1 MKYLL
6 DTDHYVSPSKSG
18 ASMNR
23 KSIATNVARKLWAQ
37 CGGFCQNPNCNKYL
51 FAKVGDD
58 VVSLAN
64 VAHIIGHGKNG
75 PRSEHELADYI
86 DKDGMANLV
95 MLCLECHKV
104 VDELEDKF
112 PVEQMQEWKSSHELE
127 INSLFDYPQIYNE
140 RELLEQVNDL
150 LVENKVIFEEY
161 GPFSNKALEGTSG
174 DALTLWRRRC
184 LDTILPNNQRIIG
197 LIEANKKNFPY
208 PWEVYRQ
215 MMGYK
220 LHADSFRDNCLLEKK
235 VNDYKLFPRE
245 FDNFIKQSLGLPVEN
260 RENRPE
266 EEIEFRQAT
275 VSAYIEK
282 FLANHS
288 FIERME
294 KLNIAMFDVDL
305 KDERS
310 LRVFATNTYFFTE
323 YTFEKIMAIDPGV
336 DAIICSNP
344 YGRYT
349 WEAKALC
356 IDHKIGLF
364 TLRTF
369 MGAIRKN
376 GDEFLDYLL
385 QEDKSSRLSYLK
397 SLLDKASVPVGFQV
411 YIFGSYL
418 RREIYKDIDLIL
430 VYPVGA
436 AEGVLFS
443 IVESI
448 NQAFKEKSSQ
458 LDITVCSEA
467 EYKAMSFENDNRT
480 KIR

>member
-1 MKYLL
+1 M
-6 DTDHYVSPSKSG
+6 S
-18 ASMNR
+18 R
-23 KSIATNVARKLWAQ
+23 KSIPTNIARKLWAQ
-37 CGGFCQNPNCNKYL
+37 CAGFCQNPNCNKYL
-51 FAKVGDD
+51 FATVEDD

-86 DKDGMANLV
+86 EKDGMPNLV

-112 PVEQMQEWKSSHELE
+112 PVEQIQEWKSFHETK

-140 RELLEQVNDL
+140 REILEQVNDL

-161 GPFSNKALEGTSG
+161 GPFSSQALKGTSG
-174 DALTLWRRRC
+174 DALTIWRRRC
-184 LDTILPNNQRIIG
+184 LDTILPNNQRIVG
-197 LIEANKKNFPY
+197 LIEANKKNFSY
-208 PWEVYRQ
+208 PWQMYRE
-215 MMGYK
+215 MMDYK

-235 VNDYKLFPRE
+235 VNDYKLFPRK

-260 RENRPE
+260 RENSPE

-288 FIERME
+288 FIRRME

-305 KDERS
+305 KDDRS

-323 YTFEKIMAIDPGV
+323 YTFEQIMAIDPGV
-336 DAIICSNP
+336 DVIICSNP
-344 YGRYT
+344 CGTYT
-349 WEAKALC
+349 WEAKALS

-364 TLRTF
+364 TLRAF

-376 GDEFLDYLL
+376 GEEFLNYLL
-385 QEDKSSRLSYLK
+385 QEEKSSRLSKLK
-397 SLLDKASVPVGFQV
+397 SLLDKAAVPISFQV

-418 RREIYKDIDLIL
+418 RREIYKDIDLIV
-430 VYPVGA
+430 VYPVGS
-436 AEGVLFS
+436 AEGLISSTVK
-443 IVESI
+443 II
-448 NQAFKEKSSQ
+448 NQALKEKLSQ

-467 EYKAMSFENDNRT
+467 EYGAMSFENDNRT